1 MIILGIDPGY
11 KNLGL
16 CILSVKDGGELK
28 LLYSENMCVGNSSSP
43 LNFCRF
49 LWPHLDALNERFHID
64 GIASETPPILMKQ
77 SRITA
82 LLWSVSSIIST
93 WAFVNKKHFRH
104 AAPVTLKRATCN
116 LLEKPWSRKQMPK
129 KSEVAKAVELVIG
142 ERCKT
147 SHENDAV
154 LSVLSLYTSKVPGLR
169 SPYA

>member
-1 MIILGIDPGY
+1 
-11 KNLGL
+11 
-16 CILSVKDGGELK
+16 
-28 LLYSENMCVGNSSSP
+28 MCVGNSSSP

-82 LLWSVSSIIST
+82 LIWAVSSIIST
-93 WAFVNKKHFRH
+93 WAFVNKKHFRPC
-104 AAPVTLKRATCN
+104 APVTLKRATCN
-116 LLEKPWSRKQMPK
+116 ILGKPWSRKQMPK
-129 KSEVAKAVELVIG
+129 KSEVAKAITEVVG

-147 SHENDAV
+147 SHENDATLAV
-154 LSVLSLYTSKVPGLR
+154 VALYTDRVPGLR